1 MHADR
6 KKKSKCKLSKSEITQ
21 LYAEGKSTSEIAT
34 LANVS
39 ARYIRMVLTD
49 NNVPRR
55 AIGSWKRKYGISEDY
70 FKTWAN
76 NMAYILGFIA
86 ADGVIQKENQCVSI
100 SQKESYILEDIKQEL
115 NTNQPLYQN
124 KKTGVYMLNINSKTI
139 KDDLMNIHGIKPC
152 KSFNIE
158 FPFVPEEY
166 LHHFVRGYFDGD
178 GYVNYKTYTVSF
190 VGGSYNF
197 MNSLHQILQNHNLRA
212 DLLNQNKHYR
222 VILSG
227 RKSIQLFSNWIYKDK
242 DIYLHRKY
250 EVFQKESLSLD
261 QVQDRKLKQTQT
273 AVKQRKQNFLKAYMK
288 DKCNATTC
296 SNLEISEST
305 FKRWLKNDN
314 QFKIEYEKISLTSST
329 SDN

>member
-1 MHADR
+1 M
-6 KKKSKCKLSKSEITQ
+6 IQ
-21 LYAEGKSTSEIAT
+21 LYTEGKSTLEIAL

-55 AIGSWKRKYGISEDY
+55 AIGSWKRKYGITEDY
-70 FKTWAN
+70 FKTWSN

-86 ADGVIQKENQCVSI
+86 ADGVIQKE
-100 SQKESYILEDIKQEL
+100 SYILEDIKKEL

-139 KDDLMNIHGIKPC
+139 KDDLMNIHGIMPC

-166 LHHFVRGYFDGD
+166 LHHFIRGYFDGD
-178 GYVNYKTYTVSF
+178 GYVNYETYTVSF

-197 MNSLHQILQNHNLRA
+197 MNSLNQILQNHNLPA
-212 DLLNQNKHYR
+212 DLLDQNKHYR

-261 QVQDRKLKQTQT
+261 QLQDRKLKQT
-273 AVKQRKQNFLKAYMK
+273 AVKQRKRNFLKEYMK
-288 DKCNATTC
+288 TKCNATAC

-314 QFKIEYEKISLTSST
+314 QFNREFEKINLINPT

>member
-1 MHADR
+1 MHIER
-6 KKKSKCKLSKSEITQ
+6 KKKSKCKLSKSEIMH
-21 LYAEGKSTSEIAT
+21 LYTEGKSTSEIAM

-39 ARYIRMVLTD
+39 ARYIRMVLSD

-55 AIGSWKRKYGISEDY
+55 AIGSWKRKYDITEDY
-70 FKTWAN
+70 FKTWSN
-76 NMAYILGFIA
+76 NMAYIL
-86 ADGVIQKENQCVSI
+86 
-100 SQKESYILEDIKQEL
+100 EDIKKEL
-115 NTNQPLYQN
+115 KTNQPLYQN
-124 KKTGVYMLNINSKTI
+124 KKTGVYMLNINSKVI
-139 KDDLMNIHGIKPC
+139 KDDLMNIHGIMPC

-158 FPFVPEEY
+158 FPLVPEEY

-178 GYVNYKTYTVSF
+178 GYVKYETYTVNF

-197 MNSLHQILQNHNLRA
+197 MNSLHQILQNRNLRA

-261 QVQDRKLKQTQT
+261 QLQDRKLKQTQT
-273 AVKQRKQNFLKAYMK
+273 AVKQRKQSFLEEYMK
-288 DKCNATTC
+288 NKCNAITC
-296 SNLEISEST
+296 SNLEISESP

-314 QFKIEYEKISLTSST
+314 QFKRDYEKINLTMST

>member
-1 MHADR
+1 MQIQE
-6 KKKSKCKLSKSEITQ
+6 KKNSKCKLSKPEIIH
-21 LYAEGKSTSEIAT
+21 LYGEGKSTSEIAI

-39 ARYIRMVLTD
+39 ARYIRMILTD

-55 AIGSWKRKYGISEDY
+55 AIGSWKRKYDITEDY
-70 FKTWAN
+70 FKTWSN

-115 NTNQPLYQN
+115 STNQPLYQN

-139 KDDLMNIHGIKPC
+139 KNDLMDIHGIMPC

-178 GYVNYKTYTVSF
+178 GHVNSHKYFVSF

-197 MNSLHQILQNHNLRA
+197 MNSFKDILE
-212 DLLNQNKHYR
+212 DNKFKLSFVDKERQYR
-222 VILSG
+222 IYLSG
-227 RKSIQLFSNWIYKDK
+227 KNNVNKFSQWIYKDK
-242 DIYLHRKY
+242 GLHLKRKY
-250 EVFQKESLSLD
+250 NIFQQKE
-261 QVQDRKLKQTQT
+261 
-273 AVKQRKQNFLKAYMK
+273 
-288 DKCNATTC
+288 
-296 SNLEISEST
+296 
-305 FKRWLKNDN
+305 
-314 QFKIEYEKISLTSST
+314 
-329 SDN
+329 

>member
-1 MHADR
+1 MQIES
-6 KKKSKCKLSKSEITQ
+6 KKKSKCKLSKSEIIH
-21 LYAEGKSTSEIAT
+21 LYAEGKSTSEIAM

-39 ARYIRMVLTD
+39 ARYIRMVLKD

-55 AIGSWKRKYGISEDY
+55 AIGSWKRKYDLKEDY
-70 FKTWAN
+70 FKTWSN

-86 ADGVIQKENQCVSI
+86 ADGVIQKESD
-100 SQKESYILEDIKQEL
+100 ILNDIKKEL

-139 KDDLMNIHGIKPC
+139 KNDLMNIHRIMPC

-178 GYVNYKTYTVSF
+178 GYVNYETYTVSF

-197 MNSLHQILQNHNLRA
+197 MNSLNQVIQNYNLNSY
-212 DLLNQNKHYR
+212 LINPNTHYR

-227 RKSIQLFSNWIYKDK
+227 RKSIQLFSKWIYKDK

-250 EVFQKESLSLD
+250 EIFQKESLSLD
-261 QVQDRKLKQTQT
+261 QLQDRKLKQT
-273 AVKQRKQNFLKAYMK
+273 AVKQRKQNFLKEYMK
-288 DKCNATTC
+288 NKCNATAC
-296 SNLEISEST
+296 SNVEISELT
-305 FKRWLKNDN
+305 FKSWLKNDN
-314 QFKIEYEKISLTSST
+314 QFKKDYERIILI
-329 SDN
+329 

>member
-1 MHADR
+1 MQIER
-6 KKKSKCKLSKSEITQ
+6 KKKSKCKLSKSEIIQ
-21 LYAEGKSTSEIAT
+21 LYAEGKSTSEIAI

-39 ARYIRMVLTD
+39 ARYIRMVLKD

-55 AIGSWKRKYGISEDY
+55 AIGSWKRKYDLKEDY
-70 FKTWAN
+70 FKTWSN
-76 NMAYILGFIA
+76 NMSYILGFIA

-100 SQKESYILEDIKQEL
+100 SQKESDILEDIKKEL

-139 KDDLMNIHGIKPC
+139 KDDLMNIHGIMPC

-178 GYVNYKTYTVSF
+178 GYVKYETYTVSF
-190 VGGSYNF
+190 VGGSYSF
-197 MNSLHQILQNHNLRA
+197 MNSLNQVLQNHNLLA

-222 VILSG
+222 VILTG

-250 EVFQKESLSLD
+250 EEFRKESLSLD
-261 QVQDRKLKQTQT
+261 QL
-273 AVKQRKQNFLKAYMK
+273 
-288 DKCNATTC
+288 
-296 SNLEISEST
+296 
-305 FKRWLKNDN
+305 
-314 QFKIEYEKISLTSST
+314 
-329 SDN
+329 